1 MSINLKQYFQLG
13 TDTTNDA
20 MDTPAVIQTY
30 RTPTDTVSS
39 LHNKVTI
46 KLPKRG
52 LLTKDSMIIVTPKA
66 KNDFTTKDANYP
78 MLNTV
83 NGILGSIKRC
93 SLLIDSKPLVDLEQP
108 SFLENNKLYSRFT
121 TAHLQ
126 DYHKFFLGNNFAL
139 ETNETSS
146 SADAARGKET
156 LKKQNSIFFNSEI
169 TGVGKKFQS
178 VRDKIS
184 ADVLT
189 NKRYGIYLYQLGFN
203 FLKYNSLPVYLMKDR
218 EIELVIEFNADCRD
232 WCFTNNQQVAGT
244 LIELSSDDVN
254 IALEEVELVSVHV
267 LLDEEVEAEQRAML
281 QQNQVEYN
289 LIESYLIRGTTT
301 RPTGDTTKQTELY
314 RLNLQ
319 NREVHKVLTAFRQ
332 VNMATGTGNPLAN
345 QRAIAFGDET
355 LNYRVNGTFVFD
367 DDISNDA
374 LMYYLN
380 SLYNNG
386 NGLKVSP
393 HAWSNSKLVIAQ
405 GLADDNTKDL
415 YGGAFHYIGQDFKT
429 NPGVFGGGIG
439 FKVPLDIEYSY
450 TNGAAPDNALKEHDA
465 LFYIS
470 ASKMLR
476 ISANSV
482 MISF

>member
-1 MSINLKQYFQLG
+1 MSINLQQYFKLG

-20 MDTPAVIQTY
+20 MDTPAIIQTY

-52 LLTKDSMIIVTPKA
+52 LLTKDSMIIVTPQL
-66 KNDFTTKDANYP
+66 NGTFTGTNYP

-93 SLLIDSKPLVDLEQP
+93 TLLIDSKPLVDLEQP
-108 SFLENNKLYSRFT
+108 SFLETNKLYSRFT

-146 SADAARGKET
+146 SVDGTRGQEQF
-156 LKKQNSIFFNSEI
+156 KKQHSVMFDDKLTPSKFVSHRDVI
-169 TGVGKKFQS
+169 GV
-178 VRDKIS
+178 
-184 ADVLT
+184 A

-218 EIELVIEFNADCRD
+218 EIELQIEFDTDCRN
-232 WCFTNNQQVAGT
+232 WCFTNQYNGNNVV
-244 LIELSSDDVN
+244 ELVSNDVG
-254 IALEEVELVSVHV
+254 IALQDVELVSVHV

-289 LIESYLIRGTTT
+289 LIESYLIRGTTS
-301 RPTGDTTKQTELY
+301 RPYDDDTTKQTELY

-332 VNMATGTGNPLAN
+332 VNMEEGTDNPLAN

-393 HAWSNSKLVIAQ
+393 HAWSNSKLVISQ
-405 GLADDNTKDL
+405 GLADSNTTDF
-415 YGGAFHYIGQDFKT
+415 YRGSFHYIGQDFKT

-450 TNGAAPDNALKEHDA
+450 VNGAVPDAKLLEHDA